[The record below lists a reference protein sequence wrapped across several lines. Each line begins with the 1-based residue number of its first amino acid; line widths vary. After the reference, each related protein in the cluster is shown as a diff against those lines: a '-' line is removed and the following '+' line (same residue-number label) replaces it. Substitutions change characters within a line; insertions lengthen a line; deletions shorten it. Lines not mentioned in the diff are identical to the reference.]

1 MDSSNLKTSFMEIFR
16 HLEKK
21 LSQLSNAVGLEIN
34 KNANIHGILFKILVV
49 VDMNIL
55 QSFSD
60 MQNIVVINSIH

>member
-1 MDSSNLKTSFMEIFR
+1 MEIFR

>member
-1 MDSSNLKTSFMEIFR
+1 MEIFR

-21 LSQLSNAVGLEIN
+21 LSQSSNAVGPEIN